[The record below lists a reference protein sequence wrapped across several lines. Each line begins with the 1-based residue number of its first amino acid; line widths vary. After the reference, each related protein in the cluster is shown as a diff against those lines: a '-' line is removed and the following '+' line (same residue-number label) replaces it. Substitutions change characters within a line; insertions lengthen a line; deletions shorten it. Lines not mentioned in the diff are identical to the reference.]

1 MIENG
6 HFLVRAKIILH
17 VLTKRSRNIFDYN
30 REENSLSL
38 SLLRKIKSTRSLKSL
53 SRHRAFSFYP
63 NEFQMNFL
71 QMWSVNFRDGQRVK
85 DLRRDG
91 WQ

>member
-38 SLLRKIKSTRSLKSL
+38 SL
-53 SRHRAFSFYP
+53 FSERL
-63 NEFQMNFL
+63 N
-71 QMWSVNFRDGQRVK
+71 QREV
-85 DLRRDG
+85 
-91 WQ
+91 